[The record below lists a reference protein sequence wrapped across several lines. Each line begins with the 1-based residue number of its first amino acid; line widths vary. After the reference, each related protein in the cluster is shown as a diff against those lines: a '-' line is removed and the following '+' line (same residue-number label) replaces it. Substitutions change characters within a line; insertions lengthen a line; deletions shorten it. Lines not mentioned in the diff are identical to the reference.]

1 VAVVPVAELA
11 DPANRFRVI
20 HPSGYVGPGFAAGGL
35 FVWGFTAGL
44 VDGLLRLGGWD
55 REWDQDA
62 LRPIPGPSETLGT
75 VEP

>member
-1 VAVVPVAELA
+1 
-11 DPANRFRVI
+11 
-20 HPSGYVGPGFAAGGL
+20 L

-62 LRPIPGPSETLGT
+62 QRPIPGPSETLGT